1 MFERPP
7 EFGSAGNHIPG
18 GYVSSRGTAHR
29 GIDWKESPIA
39 ARAIRCPVCR
49 TAVPADVLGAVGGAC
64 PGCQRPLDAGARHA
78 LAVAQTRR
86 WADQAAAR
94 GDHAEALAWLKTVEA
109 VGERLS
115 ADDEDKRA
123 QWGSA
128 LRERSGDREEEVGRV
143 D

>member
-1 MFERPP
+1 MVA
-7 EFGSAGNHIPG
+7 S
-18 GYVSSRGTAHR
+18 
-29 GIDWKESPIA
+29 
-39 ARAIRCPVCR
+39 AIRCPACR
-49 TAVPADVLGAVGGAC
+49 TVVPAHVLGAVGGGC
-64 PGCQRPLDAGARHA
+64 PSCQQPLDAAARHA

-86 WADQAAAR
+86 WADEAAMR

-123 QWGSA
+123 QWGNA
-128 LRERSGDREEEVGRV
+128 LRERISDREQGARRI